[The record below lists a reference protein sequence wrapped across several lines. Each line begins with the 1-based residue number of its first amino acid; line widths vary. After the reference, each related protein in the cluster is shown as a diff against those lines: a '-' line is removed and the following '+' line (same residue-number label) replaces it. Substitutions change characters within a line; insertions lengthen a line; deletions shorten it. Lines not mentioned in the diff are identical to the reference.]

1 VGTKEGMFR
10 YADPAD
16 GDDALCSTLSEL
28 TDSVIAMGG
37 AYPMQLT
44 LPSGVTEFNRSK
56 TSANKVIGA
65 TGGGAAAA
73 EEDNVNNTNDTSSNT
88 ITRTVIMEK
97 GRGKVSLFINAVKET
112 DITANS
118 SAVHISIPESQCP
131 IAHNFTVP
139 LTFYRPP
146 QQGRSS
152 VSDDVSTSDSSASVV
167 GEWESYLSDEIVTES
182 LELAQQYK
190 QARDSLKLGSASAG
204 NNVNLTRLL
213 GSDFYLHAALLLQ
226 RARCLEVYYMFFC
239 KMLKHI

>member
-1 VGTKEGMFR
+1 VKVGSKEGMFR

-56 TSANKVIGA
+56 ASANKVIGA
-65 TGGGAAAA
+65 PGGGGGAAA
-73 EEDNVNNTNDTSSNT
+73 EEDNVNNTNNASSKT
-88 ITRTVIMEK
+88 ITRTVMMEK
-97 GRGKVSLFINAVKET
+97 GRGRVSLFINAVKET

-118 SAVHISIPESQCP
+118 SAVQIAIPESQCP

-139 LTFYRPP
+139 MTYRPP
-146 QQGRSS
+146 QQGRSL
-152 VSDDVSTSDSSASVV
+152 VSDDTTSDSSTSVV

-204 NNVNLTRLL
+204 NNANLTRLL

-226 RARCLEVYYMFFC
+226 RARCLEVNSMFFVQC
-239 KMLKHI
+239 